1 MTHILNGKT
10 ANGSE
15 VKADTAHSIISG
27 LKAQRKNP
35 RSSHAHAHMLAN
47 WKRIV

>member
-15 VKADTAHSIISG
+15 VKADTTHSIISG

-35 RSSHAHAHMLAN
+35 MRDRERA
-47 WKRIV
+47 V